1 MLSIVLAC
9 LWAIAANVLAMMPSR
24 RNHWPQAWALMATG
38 VPILVLMGVQNGP
51 WGVVLL
57 VLAATSILRWPLRYA
72 LRWMGVAR

>member
-24 RNHWPQAWALMATG
+24 RNHWPLAWALMATG

-57 VLAATSILRWPLRYA
+57 VLAAASILRWPLRYA

>member
-24 RNHWPQAWALMATG
+24 RNHWPLAWALMATG

-57 VLAATSILRWPLRYA
+57 VLAAASILRWPLRYA
-72 LRWMGVAR
+72 LRWMGVSR

>member
-57 VLAATSILRWPLRYA
+57 VLAAASILRWPLRYA